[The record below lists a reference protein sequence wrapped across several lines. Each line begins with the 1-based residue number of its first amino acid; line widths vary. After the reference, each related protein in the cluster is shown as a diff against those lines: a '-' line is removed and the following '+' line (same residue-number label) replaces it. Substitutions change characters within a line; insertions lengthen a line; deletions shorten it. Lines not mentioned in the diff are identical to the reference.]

1 MNNDEVIELLKKAI
15 DELEKRIVELNSI
28 KKDKSIPFHEL
39 PIIQN
44 QVLQRTSS
52 LNLKILFLEQ
62 QLHNREVL
70 KKLETDVPALSGAEK
85 SRLEKALETISKDIS
100 TTKTV
105 KAAIAL
111 AKDISDAAEKAGD
124 SAKVKS

>member
-1 MNNDEVIELLKKAI
+1 
-15 DELEKRIVELNSI
+15 
-28 KKDKSIPFHEL
+28 
-39 PIIQN
+39 
-44 QVLQRTSS
+44 
-52 LNLKILFLEQ
+52 LEQ